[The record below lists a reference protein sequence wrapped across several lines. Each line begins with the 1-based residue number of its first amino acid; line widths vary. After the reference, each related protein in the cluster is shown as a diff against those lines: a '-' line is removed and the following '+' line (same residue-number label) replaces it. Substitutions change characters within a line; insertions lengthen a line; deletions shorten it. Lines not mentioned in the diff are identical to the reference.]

1 MASHNATGRDKH
13 PSKAER
19 QQALGRA
26 VQARPKVDAET
37 QAAIDAEL
45 SNSQPAPKEEPI
57 ANAPKPEEK
66 TLPALKVVDPNKGIA
81 TRIRWGKCLKAR
93 PGAKLVMPADIKVL
107 SPDSVITSLVAG
119 NPKSRNAATRYAL
132 YGFNMEKGAT
142 TTIKSYV
149 TKVGKISRAGFS
161 ETIAIADIAW
171 DINHGS
177 IQVEEAMSA
186 APNSEPEAAPQEVDT
201 QQELAST
208 DAQPTVGP
216 DSEAEAA

>member
-37 QAAIDAEL
+37 QAAIDEEL
-45 SNSQPAPKEEPI
+45 AKPDPIKDQTLQP
-57 ANAPKPEEK
+57 PKPEEK

-107 SPDSVITSLVAG
+107 PPDSIITSLVAG

-142 TTIKSYV
+142 TTVKAYM

-161 ETIAIADIAW
+161 ETVAIADIAW
-171 DINHGS
+171 DINHGF
-177 IQVEEAMSA
+177 IQVEEVMAA
-186 APNSEPEAAPQEVDT
+186 APNSEPEAEAKDVDT